1 MDGKDCIVLYRNG
14 TVTGVR
20 GIPRRTSD
28 LVRLAMDELLK
39 LLEDGHARTTLQLA
53 MELKTS
59 SEDIRR
65 KLEYMEMIGVIRR
78 ISMTASSCSGCSGC
92 NGEGHGAGKSGC
104 SGCMP
109 GSDLLNMGDMWE
121 VVKK

>member
-1 MDGKDCIVLYRNG
+1 
-14 TVTGVR
+14 
-20 GIPRRTSD
+20 
-28 LVRLAMDELLK
+28 MDELLK

-92 NGEGHGAGKSGC
+92 KGEGHGAGKSGC

>member
-1 MDGKDCIVLYRNG
+1 
-14 TVTGVR
+14 
-20 GIPRRTSD
+20 
-28 LVRLAMDELLK
+28 MDELLK

-59 SEDIRR
+59 SEDVRR

-92 NGEGHGAGKSGC
+92 NGEGHGAGKGGC

-109 GSDLLNMGDMWE
+109 SGELLNMGDMWE
-121 VVKK
+121 VVKR